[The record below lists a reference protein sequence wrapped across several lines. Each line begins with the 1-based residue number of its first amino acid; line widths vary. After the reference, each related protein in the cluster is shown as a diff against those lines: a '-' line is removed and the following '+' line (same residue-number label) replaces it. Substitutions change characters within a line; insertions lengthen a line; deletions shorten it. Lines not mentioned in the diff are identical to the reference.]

1 MFFYKIQYGL
11 HHEKTCFCTSEN
23 KGAGQLC
30 DCFTTYIVHSL
41 YFINS
46 KVEASS
52 HTLCLYSLVFVTW
65 SETEGFLVMLLI

>member
-23 KGAGQLC
+23 KGADQLC
-30 DCFTTYIVHSL
+30 DRSTTYIVHSL

-46 KVEASS
+46 KLEASS
-52 HTLCLYSLVFVTW
+52 HKPQSHIH
-65 SETEGFLVMLLI
+65 GFGPGRATVHPDLASR